1 MHAVLECSVPSLAD
15 ERPRHLLGIGEP
27 DDLFACIER
36 GIDLFDCVAP
46 TRYARHGVLYTR
58 RGKLNIANAAYR
70 EDPQPI
76 DPGCP
81 CYTCA
86 NFSRAY
92 LRHLLLADELLA
104 YTLASLH
111 NLHLIVNLV
120 KQIRASIERGDY
132 VDFKR
137 EWLAAYAPPT
147 AESPA
152 RSAD

>member
-1 MHAVLECSVPSLAD
+1 MHAVLEWSVPALAD

-27 DDLFACIER
+27 EDLFACIER

-111 NLHLIVNLV
+111 NLYVIVNLV
-120 KQIRASIERGDY
+120 NEIRASIARGEY
-132 VDFKR
+132 VEFKR
-137 EWLAAYAPPT
+137 RWLADY
-147 AESPA
+147 PA
-152 RSAD
+152 RNAD